1 MPLKAKTLGEALHED
16 LTLHSTLCRREV
28 GAFQKALLSSEDV
41 VVACTQERRL
51 FLALAGQTEGAPLI
65 AERPIKFVN
74 IRETGGWSKD
84 ASQAMPKIAALLAL
98 AHLPDPEP
106 VPTVT
111 FKSAG
116 RLLII
121 GALDAAER
129 IAGMLD
135 DVLDVTVFAL
145 GTGGRSGSVGGQ
157 ERRYPVIAGQ
167 IDALSGWLGAF
178 DVTWSRNNPIDLDL
192 CTRCNA
198 CLAVCPE
205 GAIGQDYQIDSEL
218 CKSHR
223 GCVQVCLVAGAI
235 DFGRA
240 AQSQS
245 EKFDLVLDLR
255 AASALA
261 RAPAGSTFTQH
272 APPQG
277 YFWLPAEGASQQ
289 LGQTKVNPPPFS
301 AGGSAGAMSSG
312 VVAGLSEMQT
322 LLKLRELVGEFE
334 KPKFFVYKQKLCAH
348 SRNKQTGCTACID
361 VCSASAISSE
371 SARQQI
377 KVNPNLCVGCGACTT
392 VCPSG
397 ALTYA
402 YPRASE
408 QGVKLKTLLATY
420 ARAGGKNAAL
430 LLHSEEAGTRLIN
443 DLGRAAQL
451 GSRPG
456 GVGHRGAAA
465 NGLRGV
471 PARVLPVALWH
482 TASIGLDVWLTA
494 VAYGASQ
501 VWVLMTAEEA
511 PQYQTAVR
519 AQMDVAQAILSGLGY
534 QGTHFAIVQAQDAN
548 PGNPGNPGNPTN
560 RSVSGHLQSLA
571 ALGTLDSA
579 LQAPPAQGVARA
591 ATFAVQADKR
601 ATLELALDHLIE
613 QAALHPDEIALD
625 TTALHCAPSSTQSFA
640 LPPTPGP
647 ASKPASPFGSLQIN
661 KDACTLCLS
670 CVSACPASALQD
682 NTLMPQLKF
691 IEKNCVQCGL
701 CATICPEDAI
711 TLQPRLLLTAQR
723 KEARVLNEAQP
734 YACVRC
740 SKPFGTLKAIE
751 AMLGKLAGHSM
762 FQGEALERLKM
773 CGDCRVIDIYSS
785 PNEARITDL

>member
-1 MPLKAKTLGEALHED
+1 MPLKAKALGEALHED
-16 LTLHSTLCRREV
+16 LTLHTTLCRREA
-28 GAFQKALLSSEDV
+28 GAFQKALVAGGEL
-41 VVACTQERRL
+41 VVACTQEKRL
-51 FLALAGQTEGAPLI
+51 FLELAGQTEGAPSA

-74 IRETGGWSKD
+74 IRETGGWSRD
-84 ASQAMPKIAALLAL
+84 ASQAMPKIAALLAM
-98 AHLPDPEP
+98 AQLPDPEP

-129 IAGMLD
+129 VAGMVD
-135 DVLDVTVFAL
+135 DTLDVTIFVL
-145 GTGGRSGSVGGQ
+145 GAGGRAGSLGGQ

-167 IDALSGWLGAF
+167 IESLTGWLGAF
-178 DVTWSRNNPIDLDL
+178 EVTWSRNNPIDLDL

-205 GAIGQDYQIDSEL
+205 GAIGQDYQIDSGL

-223 GCVQVCLVAGAI
+223 DCVQVCLVAGAI

-255 AASALA
+255 AAPVLA
-261 RAPAGSTFTQH
+261 AAPAGTTFTQH

-277 YFWLPAEGASQQ
+277 YFALPADAAS
-289 LGQTKVNPPPFS
+289 T
-301 AGGSAGAMSSG
+301 AGVPS
-312 VVAGLSEMQT
+312 GLSEMQT

-361 VCSASAISSE
+361 VCSATAISSDA
-371 SARQQI
+371 ARQQI

-408 QGVKLKTLLATY
+408 QGVKLKTLLATH

-430 LLHSEEAGTRLIN
+430 LLHSQEAGTRMV
-443 DLGRAAQL
+443 DELGRAAQL
-451 GSRPG
+451 GSRVRKDAP
-456 GVGHRGAAA
+456 H
-465 NGLRGV
+465 GV
-471 PARVLPVALWH
+471 PSRVLPVALWH
-482 TASIGLDVWLTA
+482 TASVGLDVWLTA

-511 PQYQTAVR
+511 PQYKTAVR

-534 QGTHFAIVQAQDAN
+534 HGTHFAIIEAGDSNGA
-548 PGNPGNPGNPTN
+548 TLSTA
-560 RSVSGHLQSLA
+560 RDILA
-571 ALGTLDSA
+571 VLDKA
-579 LQAPPAQGVARA
+579 LQAAPAQVVSRA
-591 ATFAVQADKR
+591 ASFAVQADKR

-613 QAALHPDEIALD
+613 QAPLHPEEIALGV
-625 TTALHCAPSSTQSFA
+625 TAS
-640 LPPTPGP
+640 
-647 ASKPASPFGSLQIN
+647 ASPFGSLQIN

-711 TLQPRLLLTAQR
+711 TLQPRLLLTPQR

-785 PNEARITDL
+785 PNEAKITDL